1 MILIII
7 INQIIESF
15 GNNFVLFIFSSLV
28 TFPDIQ
34 EFDDDYVVKS
44 HTFVKCES
52 MSPLRLM
59 DSEQETNQRICTDDQ
74 AKAYNSDCN
83 EIIDETVAIKEMARD
98 DANSNILKRIS
109 EQQTQVMATFR
120 QNKTYSY

>member
-1 MILIII
+1 M
-7 INQIIESF
+7 
-15 GNNFVLFIFSSLV
+15 FIFSFIV

-34 EFDDDYVVKS
+34 EYDDYDVKNN
-44 HTFVKCES
+44 TFVKCES

-59 DSEQETNQRICTDDQ
+59 DSERETNQRICTDDQ

-83 EIIDETVAIKEMARD
+83 EIIGETVALKEMARD

-109 EQQTQVMATFR
+109 EQQTQVNGNVLT
-120 QNKTYSY
+120 K

>member
-7 INQIIESF
+7 IINQLIKSF
-15 GNNFVLFIFSSLV
+15 GVTYVFVLFILSFLI

-34 EFDDDYVVKS
+34 EFDDDYDVKS
-44 HTFVKCES
+44 HAFVKCES

-59 DSEQETNQRICTDDQ
+59 DTEQETNQRICTDDQ

-83 EIIDETVAIKEMARD
+83 EIIDESVAIKEMARD

-109 EQQTQVMATFR
+109 EQQTQV
-120 QNKTYSY
+120 NGNVSPK